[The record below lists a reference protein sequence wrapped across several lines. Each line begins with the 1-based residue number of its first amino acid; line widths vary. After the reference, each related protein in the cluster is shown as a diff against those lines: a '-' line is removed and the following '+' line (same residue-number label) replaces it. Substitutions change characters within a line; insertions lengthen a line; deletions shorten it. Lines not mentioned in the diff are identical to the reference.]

1 MKLKTSDMFRVQ
13 ESRMGGGRIVL
24 QSQNRPEIQALSPTD
39 SLSSTF
45 PCQMSSEAFPT
56 PI

>member
-1 MKLKTSDMFRVQ
+1 MKLKASDMFRVQ

-24 QSQNRPEIQALSPTD
+24 QLQNRPEIQALSPTD